1 MLSDNIQRN
10 TDGSL
15 SFAGHSVPALA
26 GEYSTPLYLMDERRI
41 RANCRMYLDAF
52 RECFGDQALPL
63 YAGKA
68 AAFRQIYRIMAQEG
82 MGVDAVS
89 RGEIYTALSAG
100 FPADRIYFHGDAKTD
115 EDIRY
120 GVSERVGFF
129 IVDNESELVC
139 LDEEARRQGLVQK
152 VLLRITPGIDPHTY
166 RAISTGTVDVK
177 FGVALET
184 GQAFAFVQKAL
195 TMENLDIC
203 GLHCHVGSE
212 VFDEHVFEDAIDV
225 MSSFME
231 QLHRR
236 LGFVTRMLNVG
247 GGYGVRYLD
256 SDRQVDIPARIRSVA
271 EHLRQRMAA
280 AGLPLPFFLM
290 EPGRSIV
297 ADAGMTVYTVESVKR
312 IPGYKRYAIV
322 DGGMTDNPRYCLY
335 GAPYTVL
342 NADREADFYAV
353 FDLAGRCCESGDIIQ
368 PAVRLPD
375 DTRRG
380 DHIAV
385 CTTGAY
391 NYSMAS
397 NYNRLGRPPVVMLTE
412 NGSYVAVRRETLE
425 DLCAL
430 DL

>member
-1 MLSDNIQRN
+1 
-10 TDGSL
+10 
-15 SFAGHSVPALA
+15 
-26 GEYSTPLYLMDERRI
+26 
-41 RANCRMYLDAF
+41 
-52 RECFGDQALPL
+52 
-63 YAGKA
+63 
-68 AAFRQIYRIMAQEG
+68 
-82 MGVDAVS
+82 
-89 RGEIYTALSAG
+89 
-100 FPADRIYFHGDAKTD
+100 
-115 EDIRY
+115 
-120 GVSERVGFF
+120 
-129 IVDNESELVC
+129 
-139 LDEEARRQGLVQK
+139 
-152 VLLRITPGIDPHTY
+152 
-166 RAISTGTVDVK
+166 
-177 FGVALET
+177 
-184 GQAFAFVQKAL
+184 
-195 TMENLDIC
+195 
-203 GLHCHVGSE
+203 
-212 VFDEHVFEDAIDV
+212 
-225 MSSFME
+225 
-231 QLHRR
+231 
-236 LGFVTRMLNVG
+236 
-247 GGYGVRYLD
+247 
-256 SDRQVDIPARIRSVA
+256 
-271 EHLRQRMAA
+271 
-280 AGLPLPFFLM
+280 
-290 EPGRSIV
+290 
-297 ADAGMTVYTVESVKR
+297 MTVYTVESVKR